1 MDEAKREL
9 KDINYKLALENSID
23 EIEENEDIGFT
34 KEQAREK
41 FLSNYN
47 KNYDEDGLESYE
59 EIEEPTKKKKHKG
72 KRFK

>member
-1 MDEAKREL
+1 MCWPGAFSNNRISPKFTNESKEE
-9 KDINYKLALENSID
+9 ENSID

-47 KNYDEDGLESYE
+47 KNYDEDELQ
-59 EIEEPTKKKKHKG
+59 
-72 KRFK
+72 